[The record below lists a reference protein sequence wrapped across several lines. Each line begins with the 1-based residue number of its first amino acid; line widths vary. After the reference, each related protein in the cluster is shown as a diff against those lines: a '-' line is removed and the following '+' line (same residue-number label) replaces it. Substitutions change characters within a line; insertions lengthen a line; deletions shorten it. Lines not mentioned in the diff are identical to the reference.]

1 MKSSPAEISLPT
13 SPTGSSLPTSPTG
26 SSLPTTPK
34 ESSLPK
40 NLIPELTVLG
50 LRLTVGEDQVKT
62 GNKTKVKNGKRWK
75 YEAKRDCRRNF
86 KWHKVTNQFF

>member
-13 SPTGSSLPTSPTG
+13 SPTGSSLPTI
-26 SSLPTTPK
+26 PK

-62 GNKTKVKNGKRWK
+62 GYQRKMKTGKRWK
-75 YEAKRDCRRNF
+75 YESKRDF
-86 KWHKVTNQFF
+86 

>member
-26 SSLPTTPK
+26 SSLPTSPK

-62 GNKTKVKNGKRWK
+62 RNQRKMKTGIRWK
-75 YEAKRDCRRNF
+75 YESKRDF
-86 KWHKVTNQFF
+86 

>member
-13 SPTGSSLPTSPTG
+13 SPTGSSLPTTPTG
-26 SSLPTTPK
+26 SSLPESTK

-62 GNKTKVKNGKRWK
+62 GRRRKMKNGKR
-75 YEAKRDCRRNF
+75 
-86 KWHKVTNQFF
+86 

>member
-13 SPTGSSLPTSPTG
+13 SPTGSSLPTI
-26 SSLPTTPK
+26 PK

-62 GNKTKVKNGKRWK
+62 RNQRKMKTGIRWK
-75 YEAKRDCRRNF
+75 YESKRDF
-86 KWHKVTNQFF
+86 

>member
-13 SPTGSSLPTSPTG
+13 SPTGSSLPTS
-26 SSLPTTPK
+26 PK

-62 GNKTKVKNGKRWK
+62 GNKTKVKNGKRCK
-75 YEAKRDCRRNF
+75 YESKRDCRRNF
-86 KWHKVTNQFF
+86 KWQKVTNKFF

>member
-13 SPTGSSLPTSPTG
+13 SPTGSSLT
-26 SSLPTTPK
+26 TTPK

-62 GNKTKVKNGKRWK
+62 RNQRKMKTGIRWK
-75 YEAKRDCRRNF
+75 YESKRDF
-86 KWHKVTNQFF
+86 